1 VRIDR
6 HVTNRHSGRLERLIR
21 NRVARVLDPDL
32 SIAIQQGP
40 DDEIDRRLR
49 AGRDDDLVGITMHR
63 SRGSQ
68 ILAELLP
75 QLRETPRV

>member
-1 VRIDR
+1 MRIDR
-6 HVTNRHSGRLERLIR
+6 HVTNRHSGRHEGLIR

-32 SIAIQQGP
+32 GIAIEQGP

-49 AGRDDDLVGITMHR
+49 AGRDDDLVGVAVHR
-63 SRGSQ
+63 SRGAQ

-75 QLRETPRV
+75 QFRETPRV